1 MSESQANLDH
11 TLRYRRQVNFAPLGQ
26 AGQAKLAA
34 AKVLVVGC
42 GALGSVAAELL
53 VRSGVGQVRIVD
65 RDFLELDNLHRQV
78 LYTEADVA
86 ANLPK
91 AIAAAEHLRQI
102 NSMVTVEPHVADVT
116 ADNIRA
122 VGEGCKTIVDGTD
135 NFEVRYL
142 LNDYAV
148 ATGTPWVFGGC
159 VGAEGQS
166 MAILPGETACL
177 SCLMPEP
184 PPAELQPTCDT
195 AGVLNPIVQTIA
207 AWEVMETLKIL
218 SGNLD
223 AVSRKLRVV
232 DLWNNQL
239 RDVGVARRDDEP
251 RCQTCV
257 ERDFPWLVGRRGS
270 STVTL
275 CGRNAVQISPTSSDR
290 PTLSA
295 VAEKVA
301 SLGKVTVNPF
311 LLRLEVDD
319 FRITLFADGRAI
331 VAGTDEPA
339 VARTVFNKFF
349 GG

>member
-1 MSESQANLDH
+1 MSKPADKLDH
-11 TLRYRRQVNFAPLGQ
+11 ALRYRRQVNFAPLGVE
-26 AGQAKLAA
+26 GQAQLTSAQ
-34 AKVLVVGC
+34 VLVVGC

-53 VRSGVGQVRIVD
+53 VRSGVGHVRIVD

-102 NSMVTVEPHVADVT
+102 NSTATIEPHVADVT

-122 VGEGCKTIVDGTD
+122 LAEGCKAIVDGTD

-159 VGAEGQS
+159 VGTEGQT
-166 MAILPGETACL
+166 MTILPGETACL

-195 AGVLNPIVQTIA
+195 AGVLNPIVQTVA

-232 DLWNNQL
+232 DLWNNHL
-239 RDVGVARRDDEP
+239 RDVGINRREDEP
-251 RCQTCV
+251 ACQTCV
-257 ERDFPWLVGRRGS
+257 EREFPWLEGRRGS

-275 CGRNAVQISPTSSDR
+275 CGRNAVQISPTSNDQ
-290 PTLSA
+290 PNLPA

-311 LLRLEVDD
+311 LLRLEVDG
-319 FRITLFADGRAI
+319 FLITLFADGRAI

-339 VARTVFNKFF
+339 KARATLNKYF

>member
-1 MSESQANLDH
+1 MSEPKSKLDH
-11 TLRYRRQVNFAPLGQ
+11 AQRYRRQVNFASLGED
-26 AGQAKLAA
+26 GQEKLGKS
-34 AKVLVVGC
+34 KVLVVGC

-53 VRSGVGQVRIVD
+53 VRSGVGHVRIVD

-91 AIAAAEHLRQI
+91 AVAAAKHLQEI
-102 NSMVTVEPHVADVT
+102 NSTVTVEPHVADVT
-116 ADNIRA
+116 ADNI
-122 VGEGCKTIVDGTD
+122 KTLAEDCEAIVDGTD

-142 LNDYAV
+142 INDYAV
-148 ATGTPWVFGGC
+148 ANNTPWVFGGC
-159 VGAEGQS
+159 VGAEGQA
-166 MAILPGETACL
+166 MAILPRETACL

-218 SGNLD
+218 SGNLE
-223 AVSRKLRVV
+223 AVNRKLRVL

-239 RDVGVARRDDEP
+239 RDVGVARRVEEP
-251 RCQTCV
+251 QCKTCV
-257 ERDFPWLVGRRGS
+257 TGEFPWLEGKRGS
-270 STVTL
+270 TTVTL
-275 CGRNAVQISPTSSDR
+275 CGRNAVQISPTSSDS

-295 VAEKVA
+295 VAEKV
-301 SLGKVTVNPF
+301 SKLGKVTVNAF
-311 LLRLEVDD
+311 LLRLETEDYK
-319 FRITLFADGRAI
+319 ITLFADGRAI
-331 VAGTDEPA
+331 VAGTDDPA
-339 VARTVFNKFF
+339 VARATLTKYF